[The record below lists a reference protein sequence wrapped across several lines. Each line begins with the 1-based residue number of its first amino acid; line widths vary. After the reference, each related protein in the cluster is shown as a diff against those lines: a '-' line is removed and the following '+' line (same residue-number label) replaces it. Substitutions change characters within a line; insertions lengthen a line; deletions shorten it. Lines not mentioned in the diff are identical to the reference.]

1 MIGKESWGLA
11 DRVTAISGSVQLLS
25 ENSIERL
32 RTRAAWFRSLA
43 SEATDDEAARALLQL
58 ASETDQLNNAVQDDP
73 NRED

>member
-1 MIGKESWGLA
+1 
-11 DRVTAISGSVQLLS
+11 LLS